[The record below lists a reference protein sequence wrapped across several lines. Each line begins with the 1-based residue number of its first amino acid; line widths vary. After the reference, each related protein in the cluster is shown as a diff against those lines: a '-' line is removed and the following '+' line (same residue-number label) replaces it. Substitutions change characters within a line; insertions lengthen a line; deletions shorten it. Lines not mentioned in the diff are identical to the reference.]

1 MSRPLEQIRVLDL
14 TNVLAGP
21 FAAYQMALL
30 GADVIKVEMRGTG
43 DLARQLG
50 ADTELNNE
58 RLGASF
64 LAQNSGKR
72 SVTVDLKNP
81 AGKEAF
87 TALVREADVLLENF
101 RPGVLARLGFGWE
114 TLHELNPKLVYC
126 AISGFGQSGPLR
138 DRPAYDQIIQGLAG
152 MMAVTGTGETG
163 PLRAGYP
170 VADTLGGMAAAFG
183 TCAALVRRQSTGE
196 GSQVDVSMLETAVTA
211 MGWVTS
217 NYLVAGRNPTPMGN
231 ENFTAAPS
239 GTFRTGSGDLNVSAN
254 KQEQFETLCRLID
267 REDLLEDVRFARR
280 ETRKSH
286 REELREELE
295 KAFATR
301 PAAEWEAELAAAGV
315 PAGRVLAVSEVL
327 EHPQVQ
333 DRELLHALPFPGHPD
348 RTLRVLGNGIRV
360 DEKASA
366 PGGPPPRLGEHTD
379 SVLAE
384 MGVDAATIER
394 WRSEGGI

>member
-50 ADTELNNE
+50 ADTELNEE

-87 TALVREADVLLENF
+87 TALIRESDVLLENF
-101 RPGVLARLGFGWE
+101 RPGVMARLGFGWDE
-114 TLHELNPKLVYC
+114 LHALNPRLVYC

-138 DRPAYDQIIQGLAG
+138 DRPAYDQIIQGLSG
-152 MMAVTGTGETG
+152 MMAVTGSQDSG

-217 NYLVAGRNPTPMGN
+217 NYLVAGQTPVAMGN

-239 GTFRTGSGDLNVSAN
+239 GTFRTGDGDLNVSAN
-254 KQEQFETLCRLID
+254 KQEQFETLARLVG
-267 REDLLEDVRFARR
+267 REDLLQDERFARR
-280 ETRKSH
+280 EARKAH
-286 REELREELE
+286 RAELRDELE
-295 KAFATR
+295 KAFAAK
-301 PAAEWEAELAAAGV
+301 PAADWEAELAAVGV
-315 PAGRVLAVSEVL
+315 PAGRVLGVADVL
-327 EHPQVQ
+327 DHPQIR
-333 DRELLHALPFPGHPD
+333 DRQLVHHLPFPGHPERD
-348 RTLRVLGNGIRV
+348 LRVLGNGIRV
-360 DEKASA
+360 DETASTPA
-366 PGGPPPRLGEHTD
+366 LPPPRLGEHTD
-379 SVLAE
+379 SVLSE
-384 MGVDAATIER
+384 IGVEPATIER
-394 WRSEGGI
+394 WRNEGGI